1 MAKKNNNSLFL
12 RAGRLTSGSRSP
24 VGSIADV
31 RKRIAS
37 AGQGRVE
44 FPISRQRAANRRDGI
59 DSFKQNVRGFWGKG

>member
-1 MAKKNNNSLFL
+1 MAKNSNGLFL
-12 RAGRLTSGSRSP
+12 RSGRLTSGTKSP

-44 FPISRQRAANRRDGI
+44 FPISRQRAANRKSGV
-59 DSFKQNVRGFWGKG
+59 DSFKQPVRGFWGKG